1 MAENLHV
8 LRKSDSKNETMI
20 FTAIKKTGYLLD

>member
-8 LRKSDSKNETMI
+8 LRKSDSKNETI
-20 FTAIKKTGYLLD
+20 ITAIKRIEYLLD